1 MFIFAFQGIIPK
13 PKTQKK
19 FLLFSINKMKNF
31 EELRHIYQEYASK
44 NGFQQYS
51 PSQLYEPLDY
61 ILSLGGKQMRP
72 LLLLLSYQLFDKKT
86 FEEALPL
93 AYAIELFHNFSLIHD
108 DIMDDANLRRGQPV
122 VHVKYGTNTAILSG
136 DVMLVYAYQYLTKS
150 GSAHLNQLIDVFN
163 QTAIGVCEGQ
173 QMDMNF
179 ESQDQV
185 SIDEYIKMIELKT
198 SVLLEAAMKMGAILA
213 DTDAQNVYHLGEF
226 GKSMGLAFQMYDDY
240 LDSFGDPELFGK
252 KVGGDIIQNKKTF
265 LYLKSLE
272 LAPTEIKNE
281 LLNLYANHSADNL
294 DNKVARVK
302 QIFLSLQ
309 ADQYLM
315 QEIKKW
321 EANCISHLEALKVSE
336 GAKQFLKEFLIQIM
350 QRKF

>member
-1 MFIFAFQGIIPK
+1 
-13 PKTQKK
+13 
-19 FLLFSINKMKNF
+19 
-31 EELRHIYQEYASK
+31 
-44 NGFQQYS
+44 
-51 PSQLYEPLDY
+51 
-61 ILSLGGKQMRP
+61 
-72 LLLLLSYQLFDKKT
+72 
-86 FEEALPL
+86 
-93 AYAIELFHNFSLIHD
+93 
-108 DIMDDANLRRGQPV
+108 MDDANLRRGQPV

-185 SIDEYIKMIELKT
+185 SIGEYIKMIELKT

-213 DTDAQNVYHLGEF
+213 NTDAQNVYHLGEF

-281 LLNLYANHSADNL
+281 LLNLYANHSVDNL

-321 EANCISHLEALKVSE
+321 EANCISHLEALNVSE